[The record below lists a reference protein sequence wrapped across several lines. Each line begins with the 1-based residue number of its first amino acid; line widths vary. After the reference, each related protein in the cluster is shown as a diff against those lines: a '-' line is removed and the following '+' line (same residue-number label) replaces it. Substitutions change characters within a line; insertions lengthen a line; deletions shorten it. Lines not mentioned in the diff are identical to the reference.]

1 MLIRSPVPPSSS
13 ESGALLV
20 KGLSYALVG
29 RPNCGKTTLFNALT
43 GLRQKVGNYPG
54 VTVEKRYGSFTSPH
68 GLALQVLDLPGANS
82 LSPQS
87 PDEAI
92 LRDVLFGYLPDRV
105 DRILC
110 VIDLE
115 SLERSLYFAL
125 QVLELAKPTIVVLNQ
140 STQRNI
146 TLNQLKALEGFLG
159 VPVLVYKE
167 RDRSTL
173 VRLKVWMSKAELPKR
188 QGLFAASGPLKQS
201 VEQVQAIVGTSPAE
215 ALAYLEGSTLE
226 ANVPAIVQEQLAPI
240 QGALQEAEPD
250 WQAHCI
256 QQRYACID
264 VFLQAQHFIKQPL
277 SQTLSYKL
285 DQWVLHP
292 ILGWV
297 TLAAVFMGMFM
308 GVFSVSIY
316 PMRLLERG
324 FDAMQSYLSL
334 IPPSTMRDLLC
345 DGLLAG
351 LANVV
356 LFLPQILMLFFF
368 IGVLELSG
376 YLPRAIF
383 LLDGPMRK
391 VGLQGRSFIP
401 LLSSYGCAIPGILAT
416 RTIGSWPERLTTV
429 LIAPWMSCSARLPI
443 YLIFIGVLF
452 PSPLVPAW
460 QKAGLLMAAYA
471 LSTLAALG
479 VAACLRKCL
488 LKGEKKDMLM
498 ELPPYQW
505 PSFSTLAFSLYDKV
519 RGFFTH
525 TAPFILA
532 FSVVFW
538 FMSHYP
544 RPQASQALS
553 SQGPQALSTAQ
564 GPSIEGSYIGSLGKA
579 LEPIFEPLGYD
590 WRVSISILSSFAA
603 RELFISTLGI
613 IYHIEDKDQ
622 PVQDCG
628 CGCCGTSPATRA
640 RFSSVLLSQKDTD
653 GQRFYT
659 PLRCLSLIVFYMFAL
674 QCTSTLAIVRKETGS
689 WRWPVLQFVFMTA
702 FAYLSALCVYQ
713 CGRYLGFS

>member
-1 MLIRSPVPPSSS
+1 MFTRSPAPPSSS
-13 ESGALLV
+13 ALLA
-20 KGLSYALVG
+20 KGMTYALVG

-54 VTVEKRYGSFTSPH
+54 VTVEKRYGSFSSPH
-68 GLALQVLDLPGANS
+68 GLTLQVLDLPGAHS
-82 LSPQS
+82 FSPQS

-92 LRDVLFGYLPDRV
+92 LRDVLFGRFPDRV

-140 STQRNI
+140 STQRSI
-146 TLNQLKALEGFLG
+146 TLNQLKALESFLG

-173 VRLKVWMSKAELPKR
+173 IRLKLWMSKAELPTR
-188 QGLFAASGPLKQS
+188 QELFWASGPVKHS
-201 VEQVQAIVGTSPAE
+201 VEQVQAILGTSPAE
-215 ALAYLEGSTLE
+215 ALAYLDGSAFE
-226 ANVPAIVQEQLAPI
+226 ANGSSFISEQLLPI
-240 QGALQEAEPD
+240 QASLKAAEPS
-250 WQAHCI
+250 WQVHLI
-256 QQRYACID
+256 QQRYTHID
-264 VFLQAQHFIKQPL
+264 HFIQAQHFIKRPVT
-277 SQTLSYKL
+277 QTLSYRL
-285 DQWVLHP
+285 DQWALHP
-292 ILGWV
+292 VFGWII
-297 TLAAVFMGMFM
+297 LAAVFMGMFM
-308 GVFSVSIY
+308 GVFSLSIY
-316 PMRLLERG
+316 PIRLLEKG
-324 FDAMQSYLSL
+324 FGILQGYFSL

-356 LFLPQILMLFFF
+356 LFLPQVLLLFFF

-416 RTIGSWPERLTTV
+416 RTIGSWPERLSTV

-460 QKAGLLMAAYA
+460 QKAGLLMACYVI
-471 LSTLAALG
+471 STLAALG
-479 VAACLRKCL
+479 LATCLRKYL
-488 LKGEKKDMLM
+488 FQGEKKDIWM

-544 RPQASQALS
+544 RPFQQ
-553 SQGPQALSTAQ
+553 
-564 GPSIEGSYIGSLGKA
+564 PSIENSYVGSLGKA
-579 LEPIFEPLGYD
+579 LEPVLAPLGYD
-590 WRVSISILSSFAA
+590 WKVSISILSSFAA
-603 RELFISTLGI
+603 RELFISTLGM

-622 PVQDCG
+622 PLQDCG
-628 CGCCGTSPATRA
+628 CGCCGKSPSTRS
-640 RFSSVLLSQKDTD
+640 RFSSVLLSQKDAS

-689 WRWPVLQFVFMTA
+689 WRWPLLQFVFMTA

>member
-1 MLIRSPVPPSSS
+1 MFTRSPAPPSSS
-13 ESGALLV
+13 ALLS
-20 KGLSYALVG
+20 KGMTYALVG

-54 VTVEKRYGSFTSPH
+54 VTVEKRYGSFSSPH
-68 GLALQVLDLPGANS
+68 GLTLQVLDLPGAHS
-82 LSPQS
+82 FSPQS

-92 LRDVLFGYLPDRV
+92 LRDVLFGRFPDRV
-105 DRILC
+105 DRIVC

-140 STQRNI
+140 STQRSI
-146 TLNQLKALEGFLG
+146 TLNQLKALESFLG

-173 VRLKVWMSKAELPKR
+173 VRLKLFMSRAELPKK
-188 QGLFAASGPLKQS
+188 QELFWASGPVKQS
-201 VEQVQAIVGTSPAE
+201 VDQVQAILGTSPAE
-215 ALAYLEGSTLE
+215 ALAYLSGSAFEVNGPGPTM
-226 ANVPAIVQEQLAPI
+226 IQEELAPI
-240 QGALQEAEPD
+240 QASLKAAEPH
-250 WQAHCI
+250 WQVHLI
-256 QQRYACID
+256 QQRYTHID
-264 VFLQAQHFIKQPL
+264 HFIQAQHFIKRPVT
-277 SQTLSYKL
+277 QTLSYKL

-292 ILGWV
+292 VFGWLI
-297 TLAAVFMGMFM
+297 LAAVFIGMFM
-308 GVFSVSIY
+308 GVFSLAMY
-316 PMRLLERG
+316 PMRLLEGG
-324 FDAMQSYLSL
+324 FEAVQSYLSL
-334 IPPSTMRDLLC
+334 LPPSTMRDLLC
-345 DGLLAG
+345 DGLFVG
-351 LANVV
+351 FANVV
-356 LFLPQILMLFFF
+356 LFLPQILLLFFF

-416 RTIGSWPERLTTV
+416 RTIGSWPERLSTV

-452 PSPLVPAW
+452 PSPLTPAW
-460 QKAGLLMAAYA
+460 QKAGLLMACYVV
-471 LSTLAALG
+471 STLAALG
-479 VAACLRKCL
+479 LATCLRKYL
-488 LKGEKKDMLM
+488 FKGEKKDIWM

-505 PSFSTLAFSLYDKV
+505 PSFSTIAFSLYDKV
-519 RGFFTH
+519 RSFFTR

-532 FSVVFW
+532 FSVLFW

-544 RPQASQALS
+544 RPKASQLLA
-553 SQGPQALSTAQ
+553 SQGPA
-564 GPSIEGSYIGSLGKA
+564 IESSYIGSLGKA

-590 WRVSISILSSFAA
+590 WKVSISILSSFAA
-603 RELFISTLGI
+603 RELFISTLGM

-622 PVQDCG
+622 SLQDCG
-628 CGCCGTSPATRA
+628 CGCCGTSPATRS
-640 RFSSVLLSQKDTD
+640 RFSSVLLSQKDAS

-659 PLRCLSLIVFYMFAL
+659 PLRCVSLIVFYMFAL

-689 WRWPVLQFVFMTA
+689 WRWPLLQFVFMTA

-713 CGRYLGFS
+713 LGLYLGFS